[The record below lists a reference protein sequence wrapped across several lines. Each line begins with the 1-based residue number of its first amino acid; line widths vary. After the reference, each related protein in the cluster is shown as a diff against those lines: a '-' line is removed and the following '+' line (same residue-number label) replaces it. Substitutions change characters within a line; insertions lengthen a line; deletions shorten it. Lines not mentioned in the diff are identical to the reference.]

1 MKILRETK
9 GGEIDRFEKREMER
23 EKETGIQREKEM
35 KRGRE
40 RGKYKKNEKW
50 WETGRIRIRHTQP

>member
-9 GGEIDRFEKREMER
+9 GGEIDRFEKIETER

-40 RGKYKKNEKW
+40 RGKYKNMKNGGER
-50 WETGRIRIRHTQP
+50 TG